1 MDTRNGD
8 RTALR
13 RRRRCLLRG
22 AENRRHVRGLHES
35 RKADCG
41 AGEPE
46 GFEHPSHHQR
56 CPEGVYEV
64 PRIAARSFPSGS
76 AEEGR

>member
-22 AENRRHVRGLHES
+22 AENRSHVLGLRES
-35 RKADCG
+35 RKADREG
-41 AGEPE
+41 GEPE
-46 GFEHPSHHQR
+46 GLEHRSYHQR
-56 CPEGVYEV
+56 CPEGVNEV
-64 PRIAARSFPSGS
+64 ARIAARPFPSGET
-76 AEEGR
+76 EEGR